1 MTLHSAKGLEFP
13 VVFLV
18 GLEEGLFPHSLSAE
32 DPSRLEEERRLCYVG
47 MTRAMREL
55 YVTHAESRRLYGR
68 EESPMPSRFLRE
80 VPPGLVEEV
89 RARSTARRRAGQSEC
104 ESEPGVDV
112 ERRCRSLQARPACRS
127 PEVRRGRGP
136 EQRGSRIRGRIQV
149 NFQKAGAKWLVLAY
163 ARLEPAS

>member
-1 MTLHSAKGLEFP
+1 
-13 VVFLV
+13 
-18 GLEEGLFPHSLSAE
+18 
-32 DPSRLEEERRLCYVG
+32 

-89 RARSTARRRAGQSEC
+89 RARSA
-104 ESEPGVDV
+104 
-112 ERRCRSLQARPACRS
+112 
-127 PEVRRGRGP
+127 VRRTTSGPSPSLASMSSGDAGLFRLGQRVVHPKFGEGVVLNSEGRG
-136 EQRGSRIRGRIQV
+136 SAARIQV
-149 NFQKAGAKWLVLAY
+149 NFQKVGAKWLVLAY